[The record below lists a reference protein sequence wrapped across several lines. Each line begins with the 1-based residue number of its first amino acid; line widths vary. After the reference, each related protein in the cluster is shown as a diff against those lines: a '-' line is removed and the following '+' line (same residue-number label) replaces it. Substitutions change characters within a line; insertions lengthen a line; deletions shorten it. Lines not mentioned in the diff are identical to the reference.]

1 MESVSLLSQQFSSR
15 WHCIVRMSA
24 HTTHSSNN
32 NIFWH
37 YVYIAS
43 IVMEEGWCECL
54 RFRHLAWE
62 EMSWPDIH
70 LQNMQLPSWLYISL
84 HQDLSLWSFHI
95 IHCTFVIAI
104 VRGTFVTITGHWA
117 SSGYSPGYYHS
128 LWLYTNVTNNK
139 SELWPICDTINFPIR
154 SRSQWR
160 YIPSN
165 DSCPHYIISLN
176 TAPPFLSQCAHTP

>member
-1 MESVSLLSQQFSSR
+1 MSLSCHNSSPLDD
-15 WHCIVRMSA
+15 IVQMSA
-24 HTTHSSNN
+24 PNTRLIIILSDIT
-32 NIFWH
+32 FTLR
-37 YVYIAS
+37 V
-43 IVMEEGWCECL
+43 IVMEEGWRECL

-95 IHCTFVIAI
+95 IHSTLSVEHLLLLQDIGPALM
-104 VRGTFVTITGHWA
+104 VN
-117 SSGYSPGYYHS
+117 SPGYYHS
-128 LWLYTNVTNNK
+128 LCLHTNVTNNK

-154 SRSQWR
+154 GRSQWR

-165 DSCPHYIISLN
+165 DSRPHYIISLN
-176 TAPPFLSQCAHTP
+176 TAPPFMSQCAHTP